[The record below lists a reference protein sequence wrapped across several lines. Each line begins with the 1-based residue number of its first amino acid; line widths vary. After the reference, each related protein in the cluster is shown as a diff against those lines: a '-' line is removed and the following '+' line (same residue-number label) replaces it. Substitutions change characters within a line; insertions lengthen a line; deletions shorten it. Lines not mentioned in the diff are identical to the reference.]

1 MALPK
6 EGTQKQHWTRRRL
19 KGAATNSTGG
29 STKYAT
35 KRTLKARQSVRDT
48 HS

>member
-1 MALPK
+1 MALPVQ
-6 EGTQKQHWTRRRL
+6 GTAKQHATRRRL
-19 KGAATNSTGG
+19 KGAATNTAGG

-48 HS
+48 

>member
-6 EGTQKQHWTRRRL
+6 EGTKGQHSTRRTL
-19 KGAATNSTGG
+19 KGTATNSNGG

-35 KRTLKARQSVRDT
+35 KRTLKARQGVRDT
-48 HS
+48 